1 MLTDG
6 LSSLRPLGQG
16 AYARVRLVKHTDTG
30 ELLAIKTV
38 RIREGSFQQ
47 EETQQIEVECQIH
60 RQLSH
65 PNIIKL
71 HDFSKE
77 GSSVELLME
86 YADLG
91 DCAKLLR
98 EKKRLSESE
107 ALRIVF
113 QVCKGLDYLHQ
124 MGIIHRDIKLE
135 NVLRL
140 SNGLFKI
147 CDFGWCSPPSDSRR
161 NVRCGTY
168 EYMAPE
174 VVSQKNY
181 STKIDMWSLGVLA
194 FELVHGTTPFRA
206 PDPPRIMK
214 NINSGEFDI
223 DHIVSPEYRTL
234 IQNLIHWD
242 PNRRFSTKQLLQMSM
257 FREISKEYESTLS
270 QKTRMERQLY
280 AQKSREIEDRDWNRH
295 PGCFQIAQEG
305 FGQEERPID
314 KLMRKFEL
322 LEQERLYNAPAD
334 NFSTQMH
341 SNREWSNMSESSKS
355 KLGLVYTPVISA
367 KPRPDEMVAAPGVDR
382 MRQNNQGQF
391 TLFDKE
397 RFVEVN
403 PDINQSHF
411 VWNEEAYHQPQLQEA
426 PGTPGIF
433 DTIVD
438 FIKGW
443 VDDFGRSN
451 PHGNQENEPEIKMR
465 TIHNA
470 QPANLGISQFD
481 PKVSGVTAAV
491 PLKPYY
497 SIPQK
502 KTTRKYH
509 LLLSGGGANYP
520 VQDDFEFG

>member
-113 QVCKGLDYLHQ
+113 QVGKGLDYLHQ

-147 CDFGWCSPPSDSRR
+147 CDFGWCSPPSDRSEERR
-161 NVRCGTY
+161 VGTY

-194 FELVHGTTPFRA
+194 FELLHGTTPF
-206 PDPPRIMK
+206 I
-214 NINSGEFDI
+214 
-223 DHIVSPEYRTL
+223 
-234 IQNLIHWD
+234 
-242 PNRRFSTKQLLQMSM
+242 
-257 FREISKEYESTLS
+257 
-270 QKTRMERQLY
+270 
-280 AQKSREIEDRDWNRH
+280 
-295 PGCFQIAQEG
+295 
-305 FGQEERPID
+305 
-314 KLMRKFEL
+314 
-322 LEQERLYNAPAD
+322 
-334 NFSTQMH
+334 
-341 SNREWSNMSESSKS
+341 
-355 KLGLVYTPVISA
+355 
-367 KPRPDEMVAAPGVDR
+367 
-382 MRQNNQGQF
+382 
-391 TLFDKE
+391 
-397 RFVEVN
+397 
-403 PDINQSHF
+403 
-411 VWNEEAYHQPQLQEA
+411 
-426 PGTPGIF
+426 
-433 DTIVD
+433 
-438 FIKGW
+438 
-443 VDDFGRSN
+443 
-451 PHGNQENEPEIKMR
+451 
-465 TIHNA
+465 
-470 QPANLGISQFD
+470 
-481 PKVSGVTAAV
+481 
-491 PLKPYY
+491 
-497 SIPQK
+497 
-502 KTTRKYH
+502 
-509 LLLSGGGANYP
+509 
-520 VQDDFEFG
+520 